1 MDYADVQQLF
11 DTVIPFG
18 EFRCYWK
25 SRFLNGLTDEAID
38 ADRST
43 VNAEPAVAQ
52 HAVVDLELRRA
63 RRHGSGRPTRPSATG
78 SMPYMVS
85 FDSIWS
91 DAADDAANI
100 AWTRDVWERLGACNH
115 HDRIYL
121 NFAGHGE
128 DSDELVRRTFGD
140 NFARLTA
147 IKTTYDPSNRFRF
160 NQNIAPA
167 GEPAER
173 CRRRAHRC

>member
-1 MDYADVQQLF
+1 MVTDFSGQMDYADVQQLF

-18 EFRCYWK
+18 EYRSYWK
-25 SRFLNGLTDEAID
+25 SRFVNGLTDEAID
-38 ADRST
+38 VILEGNANPPSPNTLSSIWNFGGATARVGASETAFGDR
-43 VNAEPAVAQ
+43 
-52 HAVVDLELRRA
+52 
-63 RRHGSGRPTRPSATG
+63 

-85 FDSIWS
+85 VDSIWS

-100 AWTRDVWERLGACNH
+100 EWTRSFWERLGAYNH

-140 NFARLTA
+140 NFARIPSATFFASPA
-147 IKTTYDPSNRFRF
+147 IPTTTFFVSPMRFGL
-160 NQNIAPA
+160 IST
-167 GEPAER
+167 
-173 CRRRAHRC
+173 